1 MDDRR
6 KGLRKGNFGDDGDL
20 LGILLQNELY
30 SGDQEKTIDELIIFF
45 LAGNETVKTSS
56 TNTVC
61 YLAMHDDIKAKFM
74 AEISGVLD
82 QCADNFDELLT
93 QDDVEGFSYVRNCWY
108 ESMRL

>member
-56 TNTVC
+56 TNTIC
-61 YLAMHDDIKAKFM
+61 YLAMHDDIKTKFM

-82 QCADNFDELLT
+82 RCADNFDELLT